1 MLDCCVGLGPRCDV
15 GLWKDSE
22 AAARIALPLGDS
34 EVGEPPG
41 AVCEEVPMFAGALE
55 DQVGSGADGERVGY
69 VRRTAEE
76 AALEAVFE
84 VEAPMVAMM
93 SEAVVR
99 SRVPATVIFQL

>member
-15 GLWKDSE
+15 GFWKDSE

-41 AVCEEVPMFAGALE
+41 AVCEEVPMFAGAFD
-55 DQVGSGADGERVGY
+55 DQVGSGADEERVGY

-84 VEAPMVAMM
+84 VEAPMVA
-93 SEAVVR
+93 
-99 SRVPATVIFQL
+99 RVFDTYCS